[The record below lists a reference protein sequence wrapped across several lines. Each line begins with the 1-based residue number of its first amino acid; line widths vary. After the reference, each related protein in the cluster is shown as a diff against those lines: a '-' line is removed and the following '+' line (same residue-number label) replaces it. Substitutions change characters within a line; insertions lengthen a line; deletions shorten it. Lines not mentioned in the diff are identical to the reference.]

1 MGRTSKDV
9 PISVAMDKEQREV
22 FADEARRRGLG
33 VSTTIRALALERA
46 IQIRDE
52 RQLARARH
60 WQTQRMRTM
69 VDRMDGGDNP
79 VIDQV
84 DIDRIFD
91 DAEVAGRGKRKS

>member
-69 VDRMDGGDNP
+69 VDRMDGDDNP
-79 VIDQV
+79 AIDQV
-84 DIDRIFD
+84 EIDRIFD